1 MSPFHHHGS
10 STKKITKVSSLSTL
24 LLSIGR
30 TVSPPLSC
38 SPPINSQTA
47 LKLHMWVD
55 SHTHTTQIDTRKQ
68 ERHTPMKSF
77 KALVVEKTQMLSES
91 GDSFQIRSFPHVL
104 SFSVCVGVC
113 DCACVLVLSQTRLKT
128 GDYRSQRPVETKQSY
143 HENTKV
149 CSLAKIQKMTQQV
162 CMCTHETTSITQMIW
177 V

>member
-24 LLSIGR
+24 LLSIGC

-55 SHTHTTQIDTRKQ
+55 SHTHTTQIDTGKK

-91 GDSFQIRSFPHVL
+91 GDSFQVLSFPHVL
-104 SFSVCVGVC
+104 SFNVCVIVC
-113 DCACVLVLSQTRLKT
+113 VSYPRQDQRREITGARGQWRPNKVIMKT
-128 GDYRSQRPVETKQSY
+128 
-143 HENTKV
+143 
-149 CSLAKIQKMTQQV
+149 QKSAV
-162 CMCTHETTSITQMIW
+162 WPKSRK
-177 V
+177 